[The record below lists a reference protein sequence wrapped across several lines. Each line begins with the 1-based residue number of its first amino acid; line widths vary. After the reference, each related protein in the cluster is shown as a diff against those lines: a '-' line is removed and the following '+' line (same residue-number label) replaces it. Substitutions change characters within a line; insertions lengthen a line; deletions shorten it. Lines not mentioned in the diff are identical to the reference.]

1 MNALGSDNAC
11 VTVDKTIYVGGGY
24 SSDYSTA
31 YNATYAFTL
40 SGTWPALVGDWRKLS
55 GELRQRRGDYSM
67 VAIGGAIYA
76 YGGYEVYEVD
86 SNKMWWCEP
95 INTIE
100 KYSIASDAWAPAGFQ
115 MTIASAE
122 KDDGVSIDGRL
133 YVIGGEVKAKQQN
146 CVDTDIVPLKKVYSI
161 NPLTAASEGWR
172 EEMDLPEGRM
182 RFMAESFEGSA
193 YIFGGQGA
201 LIDSDTLPIKYSAL
215 RITPGD
221 APAPPALGPGPIAGI
236 VIAALLLAAAAAVC
250 ACRRRAASPLFKGA
264 SGAEV

>member
-1 MNALGSDNAC
+1 MHLLGSDNAC
-11 VTVDKTIYVGGGY
+11 VTVGDTIYVGGGY
-24 SSDYSTA
+24 NDDYSTA

-40 SGTWPALVGDWRKLS
+40 SGTWPALGGVWRKLS
-55 GELRQRRGDYSM
+55 GELRQPRGDYSM
-67 VAIGGAIYA
+67 VSIGGAIYA
-76 YGGYEVYEVD
+76 YGGYEVLP
-86 SNKMWWCEP
+86 NAMWWCTP

-100 KYSIASDAWAPAGFQ
+100 KYAIASDAWAPAGFQ

-133 YVIGGEVKAKQQN
+133 YVIGGEVKANLQN

-236 VIAALLLAAAAAVC
+236 VIAALLFAAAAAVC
-250 ACRRRAASPLFKGA
+250 ACRRRAASPLSKGA